1 MVAIRDDKASIIPIG
16 KVHFVYQPCI
26 NIKKTAHFGDVSPQ
40 RHSSDGFMLNNGTI
54 FDNKN
59 FHQKSGPGWI
69 QRAETQKFA
78 EVQNDEDKPADW
90 AATTATQL
98 SWCPQ
103 ITRTLH
109 SFSESVFWN
118 PTHHHTITTWR
129 EKLLIRTC
137 GSPSFISL
145 ISPQFGDILPPSCA
159 TKGLW
164 RHIFDRCTP
173 AYLFENTH
181 FASFCLGRWEKLAW
195 GGALQ

>member
-1 MVAIRDDKASIIPIG
+1 MLKY
-16 KVHFVYQPCI
+16 KY
-26 NIKKTAHFGDVSPQ
+26 TAHFGDASPQ

-69 QRAETQKFA
+69 QRAETQNFA

-109 SFSESVFWN
+109 SFSESVFRN

-129 EKLLIRTC
+129 EKLPTRTC
-137 GSPSFISL
+137 GISIFYITDISTVWGYPTTILCYQGTLAPHLRPLYSSLSFRKY
-145 ISPQFGDILPPSCA
+145 P
-159 TKGLW
+159 W
-164 RHIFDRCTP
+164 R
-173 AYLFENTH
+173 L
-181 FASFCLGRWEKLAW
+181 FASEDGRSWPGCL